1 MYSLVAEKQSSQL
14 NDTKFETAYI
24 LPIPINI
31 GHLVAIWTLSLE
43 LKETPTPMFFQPSFM
58 FNVTKW
64 HKWNIWILF
73 IGQTIMPVK

>member
-31 GHLVAIWTLSLE
+31 GHLVAI
-43 LKETPTPMFFQPSFM
+43 
-58 FNVTKW
+58 
-64 HKWNIWILF
+64 
-73 IGQTIMPVK
+73 